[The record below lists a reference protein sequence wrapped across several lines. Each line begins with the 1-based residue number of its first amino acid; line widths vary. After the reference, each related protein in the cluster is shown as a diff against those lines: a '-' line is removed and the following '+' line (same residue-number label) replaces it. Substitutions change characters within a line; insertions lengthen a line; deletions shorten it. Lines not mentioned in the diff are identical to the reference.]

1 MVKYKMLCD
10 RCYGDAEAFKQYSNQ
25 YNNGKCF
32 KCNGHGYILTK
43 DEMKAKRA
51 HIEYLPTLQRKISQ
65 LELVSKKEIE
75 AIQELESFRQ
85 NHINEHK
92 ELYTE
97 LNDKTDEWI
106 QLLQEGDNDDNKDKM
121 KQLQD
126 ECIELNKQWN
136 ATMTREYKMNES
148 RLEKEVKIAKKKKE
162 NAIKELEKSQQ
173 FYIFLLEPVKE

>member
-10 RCYGDAEAFKQYSNQ
+10 RCCGDTEAFKQYSNP

-43 DEMKAKRA
+43 DEMKAKKS
-51 HIEYLPTLQRKISQ
+51 HIEYLPTLQMKISQ
-65 LELVSKKEIE
+65 LELVSKNEIE
-75 AIQELESFRQ
+75 AIQELENFRQ

-97 LNDKTDEWI
+97 LNDRTNEWI
-106 QLLQEGDNDDNKDKM
+106 RLLQEGDNKDKI

-136 ATMTREYKMNES
+136 ATMTMDYKIMES
-148 RLEKEVKIAKKKKE
+148 KLEKLVKLAKKKKE

-173 FYIFLLEPVKE
+173 FYVSLLESVKE

>member
-1 MVKYKMLCD
+1 MLCD
-10 RCYGDAEAFKQYSNQ
+10 RCCGDAEAFKQYSNP

-43 DEMKAKRA
+43 DEIKSKKS
-51 HIEYLPTLQRKISQ
+51 HIEYLSTIQKKISQ

-85 NHINEHK
+85 NHINKHK

-106 QLLQEGDNDDNKDKM
+106 RLLQDGDNKDKI

-136 ATMTREYKMNES
+136 ATMTMDYKIMES
-148 RLEKEVKIAKKKKE
+148 KLEKWVKLAKKKKE

-173 FYIFLLEPVKE
+173 FYVFLLESVKE

>member
-10 RCYGDAEAFKQYSNQ
+10 RCYGDDKIFRKYVNP

-43 DEMKAKRA
+43 DEMKAKKS
-51 HIEYLPTLQRKISQ
+51 HIEYLSTLQRKIRQ
-65 LELVSKKEIE
+65 LELISQKEIE
-75 AIQELESFRQ
+75 SMQELENFRQ
-85 NHINEHK
+85 NHIKEHK

-97 LNDKTDEWI
+97 LNDKTNEWI
-106 QLLQEGDNDDNKDKM
+106 RLLQEGDNKDKI

-136 ATMTREYKMNES
+136 ATMTMDYKIMES
-148 RLEKEVKIAKKKKE
+148 KLEKSVKLAKKKKE
-162 NAIKELEKSQQ
+162 NVIKELEKSQQ
-173 FYIFLLEPVKE
+173 FYVSLLEPVKE